1 MSCNVGGI
9 DRIIR
14 LVVGLVLIVTTL
26 LGAGTS
32 FSWLLLLIGIVLV
45 ATAAIGFCP
54 LYTALKLNTGCK
66 AKQ

>member
-1 MSCNVGGI
+1 MSCNVGGL

-14 LVVGLVLIVTTL
+14 LVVGLVLIVSTL
-26 LGAGTS
+26 LSAGTS
-32 FSWLLLLIGIVLV
+32 FSWLLMLIGIILI

-66 AKQ
+66 VKQ